1 MTTKPGRVVTFNEGL
16 PSILSHDPLITWS
29 SDFDFSY
36 IQFVGLECKCLFRH
50 QNLVLHA
57 VGYLENLI
65 GDNKGF
71 NMHLFP
77 VVC

>member
-36 IQFVGLECKCLFRH
+36 IQVVGLECKCLFRH
-50 QNLVLHA
+50 QNLVLPA
-57 VGYLENLI
+57 VGHLKNLI

-77 VVC
+77 VEC